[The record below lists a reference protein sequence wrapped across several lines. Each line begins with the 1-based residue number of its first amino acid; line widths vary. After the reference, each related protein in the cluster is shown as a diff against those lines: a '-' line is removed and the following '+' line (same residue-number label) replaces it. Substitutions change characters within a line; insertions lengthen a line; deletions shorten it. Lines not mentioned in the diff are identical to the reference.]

1 MNNNLDRSAGYQ
13 LLETASLIDF
23 RTGEP
28 TIQACT
34 DGENLFLKV
43 DLVLSANDAE
53 DPADIAEWAS
63 FGLIYALAVFSFAD
77 ARPRGVSEM
86 DFLDDDEFTVGDMFE
101 CLRFVNGELQFSS
114 DYLRGRCMK
123 TDITVRKD
131 GQLTLSTR
139 NRGQAALRWL
149 DRLQGKKMLTLI

>member
-1 MNNNLDRSAGYQ
+1 MNNHLDRSAGYQ

-53 DPADIAEWAS
+53 DPADMV
-63 FGLIYALAVFSFAD
+63 L
-77 ARPRGVSEM
+77 
-86 DFLDDDEFTVGDMFE
+86 
-101 CLRFVNGELQFSS
+101 LR
-114 DYLRGRCMK
+114 
-123 TDITVRKD
+123 
-131 GQLTLSTR
+131 
-139 NRGQAALRWL
+139 
-149 DRLQGKKMLTLI
+149 